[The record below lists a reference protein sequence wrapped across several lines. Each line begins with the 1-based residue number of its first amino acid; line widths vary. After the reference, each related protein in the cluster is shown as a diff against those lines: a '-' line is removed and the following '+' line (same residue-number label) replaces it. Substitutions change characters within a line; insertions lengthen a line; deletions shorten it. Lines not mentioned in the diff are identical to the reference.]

1 MRGVI
6 YARYSSSNQREE
18 SIEGQIRENT
28 ACANKHGI
36 EIVGTYIDRAV
47 SAKTDNRPEF
57 QRMIKDSAKKN
68 FDVVIVWKL
77 ERFSRSRYDSAHY
90 KVILKKNGVRVISA
104 TETISEGAEG
114 IILESVLEGMA
125 EYYTKDLSEKVTRG
139 HTENALKC
147 MFNGGSVPFGFAID
161 SQKRYQFDPERGPL
175 VTEMFRRY
183 AAGESMTD
191 IINDLNNKGVRTTK
205 GKRLNKNSL
214 TRIFNNRRYLGE
226 YRYKDVVTPE
236 AIPALVSEELFNQV
250 AKRLCQSKH
259 APDKKKASEPY
270 LLTTKLFCGPCKSA
284 NKIVFAAESYCKAV
298 GSTIENACPLPGK
311 GLWRSQRN

>member
-6 YARYSSSNQREE
+6 YARYSSSNQRDE
-18 SIEGQIRENT
+18 SIEGQIWENT

-77 ERFSRSRYDSAHY
+77 DRFSRSRYDSAHY
-90 KVILKKNGVRVISA
+90 KVILKKNGVRVIST

-147 MFNGGSVPFGFAID
+147 MFNGGSVPFGFATD

-191 IINDLNNKGVRTTK
+191 IINDLNNKGVRTSK

-214 TRIFNNRRYLGE
+214 TRIFILIIG
-226 YRYKDVVTPE
+226 
-236 AIPALVSEELFNQV
+236 AILENTGIRMLLPPKPFL
-250 AKRLCQSKH
+250 RLCPKNC
-259 APDKKKASEPY
+259 
-270 LLTTKLFCGPCKSA
+270 LTRLQ
-284 NKIVFAAESYCKAV
+284 
-298 GSTIENACPLPGK
+298 NACAKTNTLLARRKPLS
-311 GLWRSQRN
+311 LIC